1 MSKNSKSEKRLAD
14 HIINKQKKFSERVS
28 QIFNLSLSEAEDL
41 INTSSMQAVRA
52 SVKFKDGFNYESEL
66 AKLGVEL
73 EKITWSPVNAWWVK
87 SGCSELNKSS
97 FIEAGELYVQNA
109 ASFLPIMALGLEKND
124 KVLDLCAAPGGKSDL
139 ILSLGTE
146 LENLYIND
154 NSKVRFFKMKKRFDA
169 LGLNINYSM
178 YNLKNITRHKKDY
191 AEFFDK
197 ITLDAPCSNEASIKL
212 NKHRSLKHWSEA
224 HIKRL
229 RDIQRAGILAAFD
242 FLKPGGTLVY
252 STCTF
257 APEEN
262 EGVAQ
267 DLLKK
272 REHARISEISF
283 KDLPEVL
290 PGLSSWRQKPLNV
303 YGPTEKCIRVKPS
316 KKMHGFFL
324 VKITKV

>member
-1 MSKNSKSEKRLAD
+1 MSKNTKSEKRLAD
-14 HIINKQKKFSERVS
+14 HILNKQKKLIERVAA
-28 QIFNLSLSEAEDL
+28 IFNLSLSEAEEL
-41 INTSSMQAVRA
+41 INTDSIQAVRA
-52 SVKFKDGFNYESEL
+52 SIKFNNKLDYKVEL
-66 AKLGVEL
+66 QKLGVEL

-87 SGCSELNKSS
+87 SGLSELNRSE
-97 FIEAGELYVQNA
+97 FIENGELYVQNA
-109 ASFLPIMALGLEKND
+109 ASFLPIIALNPKKND

-139 ILSLGTE
+139 ILSLG
-146 LENLYIND
+146 LEPQNLYIND
-154 NSKVRFFKMKKRFDA
+154 NSKVRFFKMKKRFDN
-169 LGLNINYSM
+169 LNLSINYSI

-191 AEFFDK
+191 VEFFDK
-197 ITLDAPCSNEASIKL
+197 ITLDAPCSNEAGIKL
-212 NKHRSLKHWSEA
+212 NKPRSLKHWSEA

-242 FLKPGGTLVY
+242 FLKPDGTLVY

-262 EGVAQ
+262 EGVIQ
-267 DLLKK
+267 YLLKK

-290 PGLSSWRQKPLNV
+290 PGLSLWRQKPLNI

-324 VKITKV
+324 VKITKI

>member
-14 HIINKQKKFSERVS
+14 HIINKQKKFSERVAT
-28 QIFNLSLSEAEDL
+28 IFNLSLTESEEL
-41 INTSSMQAVRA
+41 INTDSIQAVRA
-52 SVKFKDGFNYESEL
+52 SIKFNNKLDYKAEL
-66 AKLGVEL
+66 QKLGVEI
-73 EKITWSPVNAWWVK
+73 EEIAWAPVPAWWVK
-87 SGCSELNKSS
+87 SGLSELNRSE
-97 FIEAGELYVQNA
+97 FIENGELYVQNA
-109 ASFLPIMALGLEKND
+109 ASFLPIIALNPKKND

-139 ILSLGTE
+139 ALSLG
-146 LENLYIND
+146 LNPKNLHLND

-212 NKHRSLKHWSEA
+212 NKPRSLKHWSEA

-262 EGVAQ
+262 EGVIQ
-267 DLLKK
+267 YLLKK

-283 KDLPEVL
+283 KDLAEVF
-290 PGLSSWRQKPLNV
+290 PGLSLWRQKPLNI